1 MSTEIKTTDVGY
13 INRNHQAVL
22 RKTSWLGN
30 DHNQRVYVL
39 RCLNPECGHEY
50 GVNGSDIFQR
60 KCPSCQGGKPGL
72 PIQRSSTPAEV
83 LAEIA
88 ALSEERAGEPVA
100 VVDRDAA
107 SYGDPYASD

>member
-1 MSTEIKTTDVGY
+1 MNSEVKTTDVGY

-22 RKTSWLGN
+22 RKTFRPGN
-30 DHNQRVYVL
+30 DYNQRVYVL
-39 RCLNPECGHEY
+39 RCLNPDCRHEY

-72 PIQRSSTPAEV
+72 PIRRSSTPAEI

-88 ALSEERAGEPVA
+88 AFSEERAGEPVA
-100 VVDRDAA
+100 VMDRDAA
-107 SYGDPYASD
+107 SNGDPDASD